1 MELVQAAS
9 VSIHGQHGQYIENIH
24 LEPYSSEEEFW
35 DVLYR
40 GAYSRLFKKAQHFLE
55 STSSGADDAMVF
67 ISCGFDASE
76 HEYPSMSRHQ
86 RKVPTSFYH
95 RFTRDACA
103 FADKWTSGR
112 IVSVLE
118 GGYSD
123 RALTS
128 GAIAHVSG
136 LAESDDV
143 KADPQ
148 WWALE
153 NLIAVSGAMSVR
165 RKGGRLTG

>member
-24 LEPYSSEEEFW
+24 LKPYSSEEEFW
-35 DVLYR
+35 EKLYR
-40 GAYSRLFKKAQHFLE
+40 GMYSRLLKKAQQFLE
-55 STSSGADDAMVF
+55 STDSGADDAMVF

-76 HEYPSMSRHQ
+76 HEYPSMSRHH

-95 RFTRDACA
+95 RFTRDACE
-103 FADKWTSGR
+103 FADKFTGGR

-123 RALTS
+123 KAL
-128 GAIAHVSG
+128 
-136 LAESDDV
+136 L
-143 KADPQ
+143 
-148 WWALE
+148 
-153 NLIAVSGAMSVR
+153 SGAMAHITGMV
-165 RKGGRLTG
+165 GGLENPLAREAWWTPEHVDTVSALLRPKRLQ